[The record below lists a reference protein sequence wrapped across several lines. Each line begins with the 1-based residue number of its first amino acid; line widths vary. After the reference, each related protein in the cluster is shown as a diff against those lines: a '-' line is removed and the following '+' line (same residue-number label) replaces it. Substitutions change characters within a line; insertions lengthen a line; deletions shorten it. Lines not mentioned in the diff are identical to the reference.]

1 MNEDDMNE
9 NDAIEICEAI
19 AYERGSIRENVDG
32 KNEDIQAI
40 KTIIELYKQE
50 KEKNEELEDVV
61 KLMSIALTPFETP
74 TNGVIWTSSE
84 VRNTFFETIKKNDSE
99 RLKELLEEE

>member
-1 MNEDDMNE
+1 MSEDDMNE
-9 NDAIEICEAI
+9 NDVIEICEAI

-50 KEKNEELEDVV
+50 KEWTEKAIQTSKMYKEYWINLGNEIKQIRHKAKSRVDYDLADV
-61 KLMSIALTPFETP
+61 IRDLTKIIGDE
-74 TNGVIWTSSE
+74 
-84 VRNTFFETIKKNDSE
+84 
-99 RLKELLEEE
+99 